1 MSNPPVALLG
11 ARIINDES
19 WIVNLAANVVNN
31 LMFTIYVIYST
42 YFVDL

>member
-1 MSNPPVALLG
+1 MSNPPAALFG

-19 WIVNLAANVVNN
+19 RIVNLVVNVVNN
-31 LMFTIYVIYST
+31 LMCTIYVIYST